1 MGQTPDQDTSPLTEW
16 KGASP
21 TDAAPKGSLS
31 HHLEMPPRWVH
42 VDRFRR
48 LHRCPELWR
57 GTAPPPQQWQ
67 ARGSEDRV
75 RAWPSA
81 PLAGKVIPSQVKE
94 KAPQPKIAALPSC
107 HTV

>member
-21 TDAAPKGSLS
+21 TDAAPKGRLS

-42 VDRFRR
+42 VDRCRR

-57 GTAPPPQQWQ
+57 GTAPPSNGRHVAQRTACGPGRAHPWQ
-67 ARGSEDRV
+67 
-75 RAWPSA
+75 
-81 PLAGKVIPSQVKE
+81 E
-94 KAPQPKIAALPSC
+94 K
-107 HTV
+107 